1 MNFQEIILTLER
13 YWAEQGCIIAQPY
26 DVEKG
31 AGTFNPA
38 TTLRCLGPEP
48 WRVAYVEP
56 SRRPTDS
63 RYGDNPIRFY
73 LHHQYQVI
81 VKPVPD
87 DPQGIYLESLRRLGI
102 DLRLHDVRF
111 VEDDWESPTLGAS
124 GLGWQVW
131 LDGIEITQ
139 FTYFQQMA
147 SIELDP
153 PSLELTYGLERI
165 AVFIQ
170 KKDNA
175 FDLQWVDGFTYGD
188 VRHQDEVQFSRY
200 CLDEADV
207 QLHLRLFDLYE
218 AECLR
223 LVDKALPLP
232 AYDYVLKCSHTFN
245 ILDSRGAI
253 GVAQRTA
260 YIARVRKLARAVGEA
275 YLASRKTLGWP
286 LLRNAAA
293 AGAATDKAP
302 SAQSTNPSE
311 SQ

>member
-1 MNFQEIILTLER
+1 VLSFQQIILTLER
-13 YWAEQGCIIAQPY
+13 YWSDKGCIIAQPY

-48 WRVAYVEP
+48 WHVGYVEP
-56 SRRPTDS
+56 SRRPSDS
-63 RYGDNPIRFY
+63 RYGNNPIRFY
-73 LHHQYQVI
+73 LHYQYQVI
-81 VKPVPD
+81 LKPVPD
-87 DPQGIYLESLRRLGI
+87 DPQGVYLESLRRLGV
-102 DLRLHDVRF
+102 DLRMHDVRF
-111 VEDDWESPTLGAS
+111 VEDDWESPTLGAA

-153 PSLELTYGLERI
+153 PCLELTYGLERI

-175 FDLQWVDGFTYGD
+175 FDLEWVDGYSYGD
-188 VRHQDEVQFSRY
+188 VRHEDEVQFSRY

-207 QLHLRLFDLYE
+207 DLHLKLFDLYE
-218 AECLR
+218 TECAR
-223 LVDKALPLP
+223 LVKKKLPLP

-245 ILDSRGAI
+245 ILDARGAI
-253 GVAQRTA
+253 GVGQRTA
-260 YIARVRKLARAVGEA
+260 YIGRVRKLARAVGEA
-275 YLASRKTLGWP
+275 YLANREALGWP
-286 LLRNAAA
+286 LLRE
-293 AGAATDKAP
+293 GKA
-302 SAQSTNPSE
+302 STA
-311 SQ
+311 